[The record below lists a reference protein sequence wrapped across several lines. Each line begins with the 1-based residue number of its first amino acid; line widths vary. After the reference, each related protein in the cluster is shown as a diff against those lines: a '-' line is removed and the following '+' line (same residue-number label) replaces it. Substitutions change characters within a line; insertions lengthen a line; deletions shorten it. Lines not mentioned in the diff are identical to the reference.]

1 MVAALG
7 KARGVPIE
15 FEAVTPGGY
24 DLSDHWN
31 GGLSLER
38 LRAQR
43 WDVVVLQQGPSALP
57 ESQAQLKEWASRW
70 SAEIRD
76 NGARPA
82 LYQVWPENYRRSVLP
97 VVIASYRNAASA
109 SGALLLP
116 AGQAWSSAWRRNA
129 KLKLYGP
136 DAFHPS
142 AMGTYLAA
150 LVVFCGLT
158 EATPVGLPRTLRT
171 TSGEAC
177 AVREDGEDPAARGG
191 RGTQRP
197 LRGARGAAAACPGA
211 ALRLPRDRPRLDR
224 AGGRRCRP
232 VGGRVRRRRDRRL
245 APRDRVRRASSAAMK
260 QESGGRRRILCSW
273 Q

>member
-1 MVAALG
+1 MRTALRLLAAALVAALLVAFGGSESQRPPLRVLFLGNSLTAWNELPEMVAALG
-7 KARGVPIE
+7 KARGIPIE

-150 LVVFCGLT
+150 LVVLGGLT

-171 TSGEAC
+171 TSVRLALSAKTAKTLQLAAAEA
-177 AVREDGEDPAARGG
+177 
-191 RGTQRP
+191 
-197 LRGARGAAAACPGA
+197 LRGR
-211 ALRLPRDRPRLDR
+211 
-224 AGGRRCRP
+224 
-232 VGGRVRRRRDRRL
+232 
-245 APRDRVRRASSAAMK
+245 
-260 QESGGRRRILCSW
+260 
-273 Q
+273 